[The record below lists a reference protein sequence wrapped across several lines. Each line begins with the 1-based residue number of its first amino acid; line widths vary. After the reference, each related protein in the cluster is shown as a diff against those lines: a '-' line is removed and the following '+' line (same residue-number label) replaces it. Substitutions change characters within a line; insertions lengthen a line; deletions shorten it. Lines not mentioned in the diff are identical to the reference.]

1 MDNKQDYTHFINL
14 LDYMRLKTPAEQA
27 IALKQEAVRTMA
39 QRALEEIIYSTP
51 TPELEPPRGFIEGMR
66 RATLAQRTA
75 RPSR

>member
-1 MDNKQDYTHFINL
+1 MDNRQDYTHFNNL
-14 LDYMRLKTPAEQA
+14 LDYMRLKTRDERV
-27 IALKQEAVRTMA
+27 IALRDEAVQAMA

-66 RATLAQRTA
+66 RATLAMRTA